1 MANSAI
7 ISAGIQAAG
16 GIAQSLLGKKPRTYG
31 PGEVLRKTVGE
42 ARELGIHP
50 LAALGTVSPYTG
62 SAPVN
67 VGEGLADAA
76 GALAHGI
83 EKNSDEK
90 QKRRDKAAADA
101 VSSRVVEAQIKEIE
115 SSTALNVARAQSIMA
130 EATRAAKN
138 PVGGYGNPEKPQ
150 LPKVVDRGPGLERV
164 LAVEV
169 PKNMA
174 DADEQAGGDLL
185 GGLQT
190 MGDFLG
196 RALTKTQAMIMKK
209 RGYAVAQDP
218 QTGQW
223 FVMSTPKTT
232 KRRDRSGAHPWNR

>member
-16 GIAQSLLGKKPRTYG
+16 GLAQSLLGKKPRTYG

-67 VGEGLADAA
+67 IGDGLANAA

-83 EKNSDEK
+83 EQNSDEK

-101 VSSRVVEAQIKEIE
+101 VSSRLVQAQIEEIE
-115 SSTALNVARAQSIMA
+115 SATALNVARAQSIMS
-130 EATRAAKN
+130 EAARAAKN
-138 PVGGYGNPEKPQ
+138 PVGGYGQPEQPA
-150 LPKVVDRGPGLERV
+150 LPKIKDKGAGLHRI
-164 LAVEV
+164 LGVEV
-169 PKNMA
+169 PAEMA
-174 DADEQAGGDLL
+174 DEDEAAGGDIL
-185 GGLQT
+185 GGAET
-190 MGDFLG
+190 TGSWLG
-196 RALTKTQAMIMKK
+196 KALTKARAMYLKSQ
-209 RGYAVAQDP
+209 GYAVAQGND
-218 QTGQW
+218 GQW
-223 FVMSTPKTT
+223 YVMSTPKTT
-232 KRRDRSGAHPWNR
+232 KRADRSGAHPWNR